1 MSSKSVSAWTNLYQ
15 ARPNTMVVS
24 RNIQCEY
31 YKLVPKVG
39 RGLEGKDWD
48 GPVGPGRKAT
58 FADRER
64 RIFEA
69 FKRRARLELS
79 VMPRTEFEW
88 LALAQHHGVPTRLLD
103 WTPNPLMAAWF
114 ATGEKNQ
121 EKGQIARIYA
131 VQVKSL
137 LVNVDDVEPFKLSKT
152 SSPQFIISPHWHNMA
167 GACLRV
173 FRTGGRTAT
182 KLLTRD
188 EARRIAANIV
198 KDAGPRHS
206 LVIVSGLSR

>member
-1 MSSKSVSAWTNLYQ
+1 MSSKSVSAWTNFLNFCNKHALTQ
-15 ARPNTMVVS
+15 WWFRGISNAS
-24 RNIQCEY
+24 

-152 SSPQFIISPHWHNMA
+152 SSPQFIISPHWHP
-167 GACLRV
+167 
-173 FRTGGRTAT
+173 
-182 KLLTRD
+182 LTCPGSSD
-188 EARRIAANIV
+188 H
-198 KDAGPRHS
+198 G
-206 LVIVSGLSR
+206 